1 VRLRAAAVAL
11 VAASALVLTAC
22 TGTGAETATGGPDR
36 ATGTGSPSADG
47 PDREQERNQAR
58 ALTALGAV
66 TKTTA
71 GTMRLADGLVPPTNR
86 WFSGLVYGAAPQPVF
101 PTPISWQVTDDGFA
115 AGLPV
120 VTATE
125 KTIAGGAVQQVGL
138 DLGAD
143 RTLVSAYDQV
153 SVTVEHRDGDQVVGH
168 TVLAQGSPLVSYT
181 AEAGQTV
188 RSTSGITA
196 TGDGP
201 DGTTTGTIAADG
213 RTWGVVTSGD
223 VSGSSIALGR
233 GGSVVLFPVP
243 DDATGKQVRAL
254 STAAASPLQQ
264 VTLARSS
271 TGTATDGEQRTA
283 LGYRTAARGDTVIV
297 PQAGQ
302 GATGLDCTGL
312 HYATITGDAPV
323 CTGDLL
329 RFAAPSLQADDRLDL
344 SGLSSSERD
353 ELTAQVR
360 ADAGTVSEASFG
372 ADSYGGGKDLY
383 RVANLYRLATQLDL
397 DDVAAGLRKQLVA
410 QIDQWTDPDGCGVS
424 GTRCF
429 RYDDTVKGL
438 VGQAPSYG
446 SDEFND
452 HHFHYGY
459 LLSAAAIVADGSD
472 DLVAEWAPVLDLVA
486 ADIAS
491 PEATESFPELRVYDP
506 YAQHS
511 WASGYSPFA
520 DGNNQES
527 SSEAVS
533 AWNGLARWGTVSGSR
548 STAELGS
555 WLLANEAASA
565 QRDVLDPDLRAFPG
579 FEHTIV
585 SLNWGGKRDHA
596 TWFSADPAAP
606 AGIELI
612 PMPAVA
618 TEYVAAGGKRQIA
631 RVLDEAVP
639 EGDYAVQFGDYLL
652 MYRALASGSQAEAAL
667 AAARDL
673 PAEDIDTG
681 NTRSYLLAWIMARG

>member
-1 VRLRAAAVAL
+1 MSVRLRAGAVAL
-11 VAASALVLTAC
+11 VAASALLLTAC
-22 TGTGAETATGGPDR
+22 TGTETGTGGADR
-36 ATGTGSPSADG
+36 ATGTASPTVDG
-47 PDREQERNQAR
+47 AAQQR
-58 ALTALGAV
+58 AVTALGSVAE
-66 TKTTA
+66 TTA

-86 WFSGLVYGAAPQPVF
+86 WFSGLVYGDAPQPVF

-120 VTATE
+120 VSATE

-153 SVTVEHRDGDQVVGH
+153 SVTVEHRAGATVLGR

-181 AEAGQTV
+181 AEGPQTV
-188 RSTSGITA
+188 TVTGAVTG

-213 RTWGVVTSGD
+213 RTWGVVTSGEVD
-223 VSGSSIALGR
+223 GRSIRLAAD
-233 GGSVVLFPVP
+233 GSVVLFPVP
-243 DDATGKQVRAL
+243 DDATTKQVQAL
-254 STAAASPLQQ
+254 SAAAASPLQQ

-271 TGTATDGEQRTA
+271 TESGSDGVQRTA
-283 LGYRTAARGDTVIV
+283 LGYRTAATGKTVIV
-297 PQAGQ
+297 PQPGQ
-302 GATGLDCTGL
+302 GATGLRCTGL

-323 CTGDLL
+323 CIGDVL
-329 RFAAPSLQADDRLDL
+329 RFSAPSLPADDELDL
-344 SGLSSSERD
+344 SGLTSSQRD
-353 ELTAQVR
+353 TLVAQVR
-360 ADAGTVSEASFG
+360 ADAGGVSEASFG

-397 DDVAAGLRKQLVA
+397 DDVATGLQQQLVT

-429 RYDDTVKGL
+429 LYDDTVKGL

-472 DLVAEWAPVLDLVA
+472 DLVAEWKPVLDLVA

-491 PEATESFPELRVYDP
+491 PAATESFPELRVYDP

-533 AWNGLARWGTVSGSR
+533 AWNGLARWGAVSGSR
-548 STAELGS
+548 ATEELGD
-555 WLLANEAASA
+555 WLLANEAVSA

-579 FEHTIV
+579 FEHTVV

-618 TEYVAAGGKRQIA
+618 ADYVAAGGEEQIA
-631 RVLDEAVP
+631 KVLREAVP

-652 MYRALASGSQAEAAL
+652 MYRALASGAEAEAAL
-667 AAARDL
+667 DAARDL

>member
-1 VRLRAAAVAL
+1 MRLRAGAVAL

-22 TGTGAETATGGPDR
+22 TGTAPETRTGGADR
-36 ATGTGSPSADG
+36 ATGSASPSVDG
-47 PDREQERNQAR
+47 AAQQRGVA
-58 ALTALGAV
+58 ALGAV
-66 TKTTA
+66 TKTTV
-71 GTMRLADGLVPPTNR
+71 GSMRLADGLVPPTNR

-120 VTATE
+120 VSATE

-153 SVTVEHRDGDQVVGH
+153 SVTVEHRKGSTVLGH

-181 AEAGQTV
+181 AERAQTTTATGPV
-188 RSTSGITA
+188 TA

-201 DGTTTGTIAADG
+201 DGTTTGTVAADG

-223 VSGSSIALGR
+223 LDGSRIALPR
-233 GGSVVLFPVP
+233 GGTVVLFPVP
-243 DDATGKQVRAL
+243 DDATSQQVRAL
-254 STAAASPLQQ
+254 SAAAASPLQR

-271 TGTATDGEQRTA
+271 TGSATDGEQRTA
-283 LGYRTAARGDTVIV
+283 LGYRTAARGDTVVV
-297 PQAGQ
+297 PQPGQ

-312 HYATITGDAPV
+312 HYATITGAAPV
-323 CTGDLL
+323 CTGDVL

-344 SGLSSSERD
+344 SDLSSSER
-353 ELTAQVR
+353 ERLTAQVR
-360 ADAGTVSEASFG
+360 ADAGDVSEASFG

-397 DDVAAGLRKQLVA
+397 DDVATGLRGQLVA

-472 DLVAEWAPVLDLVA
+472 ELVAKWRPVLDLVA

-491 PEATESFPELRVYDP
+491 PEATAVFPELRVYDP

-533 AWNGLARWGTVSGSR
+533 AWNGLARWGAVSGSR
-548 STAELGS
+548 ATEQLGD
-555 WLLANEAASA
+555 WLLANEAVSA

-618 TEYVAAGGKRQIA
+618 TGYVAAGGKRQIA
-631 RVLDEAVP
+631 RVLAEAVP

-652 MYRALASGSQAEAAL
+652 MYRALASGSEAKAAL
-667 AAARDL
+667 AAAEEL

-681 NTRSYLLAWIMARG
+681 NTRSYLLAWIMSRG